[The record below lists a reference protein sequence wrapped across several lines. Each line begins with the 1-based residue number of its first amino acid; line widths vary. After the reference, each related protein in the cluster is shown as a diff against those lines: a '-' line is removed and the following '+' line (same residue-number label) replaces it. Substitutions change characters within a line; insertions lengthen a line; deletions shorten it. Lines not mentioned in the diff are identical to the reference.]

1 MRVRGIGK
9 TGSRSYKVSGKMLCL
24 PSRLC
29 PEGSIGGWDSRPQII
44 TIACALRCYAMQEN
58 TELTAYRKDS
68 IRQRRFGKKMHQ
80 ELHQQSHQQSH
91 QKRHQD
97 SILSIDNSE
106 NGSRL
111 DRVLVR
117 RLGAA
122 RRTLILRLIRK
133 GNVRL
138 NKKRCKPES
147 RVASGD
153 QVFLPNSLRQPEQQ
167 DSATIP
173 ASLLSKAEALPV
185 LYEDKCLL
193 VVNKS
198 AGLVVHGGSGHDSGL
213 IESLKALHN
222 LPELRLAHRLD
233 RDTSGVLL
241 MAKNL
246 ESLRRL
252 TESFRQRDM
261 QKTYF
266 ALVAGHPFVHAGRMI
281 SKLAKGVERGGER
294 MVVDAD
300 QGKESV
306 TDFQVMIEFK
316 QGGFDYAM
324 LALNPH
330 SGRTHQLRVQLQNE
344 GHAILGDGKYAG
356 KDELAAYKSIGG
368 KGLMLHAWRLRLS
381 HPVTGRSLDFTA
393 PWPESWQRLL
403 IKV

>member
-1 MRVRGIGK
+1 
-9 TGSRSYKVSGKMLCL
+9 MLCL
-24 PSRLC
+24 PSRFC
-29 PEGSIGGWDSRPQII
+29 PEGLIGGWDSRLQII
-44 TIACALRCYAMQEN
+44 TIACALHCYAMQEN

-80 ELHQQSHQQSH
+80 ELHQ
-91 QKRHQD
+91 KWHQD

-153 QVFLPNSLRQPEQQ
+153 QVFLPNSLREPQQQ

-198 AGLVVHGGSGHDSGL
+198 AGLVVHGGSGHDAGL
-213 IESLKALHN
+213 IESLKELHN

-246 ESLRRL
+246 QALRL
-252 TESFRQRDM
+252 LSESFRQRDM

-266 ALVAGHPFVHAGRMI
+266 ALIAGHPFAHAGRMI
-281 SKLAKGVERGGER
+281 SKLAKGVVRGGER

-306 TDFQVMIEFK
+306 TDFQVMVEFE
-316 QGGFDYAM
+316 QGGLDYAM

-368 KGLMLHAWRLRLS
+368 TGLMLHAWRLRLS
-381 HPVTGRSLDFTA
+381 HPVTGKPLDFTA
-393 PWPESWQRLL
+393 PWPENWQRLL